1 MDYELIACN
10 GRTVQYQLRDRRIEY
25 GAAVELLQAE
35 IAKDPS
41 KWAYP
46 DVSFGTDLQ
55 TEHER

>member
-1 MDYELIACN
+1 MAALCN
-10 GRTVQYQLRDRRIEY
+10 IQLRNYRIEY
-25 GAAVELLQAE
+25 GAAVELLQGE